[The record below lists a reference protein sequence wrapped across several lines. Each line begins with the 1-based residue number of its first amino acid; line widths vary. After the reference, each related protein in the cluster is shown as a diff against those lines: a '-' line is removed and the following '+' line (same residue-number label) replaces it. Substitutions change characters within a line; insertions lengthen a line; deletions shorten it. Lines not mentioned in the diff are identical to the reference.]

1 MSPPSTAIPEN
12 PPGPDTLAA
21 LLRAQAPE
29 LAGLHI
35 RRSAASGSS
44 NWVFRL
50 GENLAVRMP
59 RSDDYAEDLLNEV
72 RWLPHL
78 APRLPVP
85 VPAIV
90 AVGQPTGDFPPP
102 WTVVSWVKGEPPDN
116 LTESQQ
122 KRFAR
127 SLGHVLHT
135 LHGLDPAGAPVG
147 ATPGGY
153 RRGEPVTDTIDAW
166 ADQAAN
172 ALADLFDPSAVR
184 MAWSRLREVPPPPA
198 PPRLVHTDLSAEN
211 LLVDAVG
218 QLSGVIDFGGFGVGD
233 RSVDYLY
240 VWSLLEAPARQ
251 ILREVGE
258 VDDATWARA
267 RAWAFVGPGLLTIAH
282 YRDSM
287 PARTARLIAMVEAVA
302 AEVGVRLR

>member
-1 MSPPSTAIPEN
+1 VSAPSSAIPEDT
-12 PPGPDTLAA
+12 PGPDAVAA
-21 LLRAQAPE
+21 LLRAQAPD

-35 RRSAASGSS
+35 RRSLASGSS

-50 GENLAVRMP
+50 GEDLAVRLP
-59 RSDDYAEDLLNEV
+59 RTEDYAEDLLNEV
-72 RWLPHL
+72 HWLPHL

-90 AVGQPTGDFPPP
+90 VVGTPTGEFPRP
-102 WTVVSWVKGEPPDN
+102 WTVVSWVQGEPPGN
-116 LTESQQ
+116 LTLGQQ
-122 KRFAR
+122 ERFAR
-127 SLGHVLHT
+127 TLGHVLHT
-135 LHGLDPAGAPVG
+135 LHGLDPAEAPGGA
-147 ATPGGY
+147 AAGGY

-166 ADQAAN
+166 ADQAAS

-184 MAWSRLREVPPPPA
+184 TAWSRLREVPPPPA
-198 PPRLVHTDLSAEN
+198 PPCLVHTDLSAEN
-211 LLVDAVG
+211 LLVDPVG
-218 QLSGVIDFGGFGVGD
+218 QVSGVIDFGGFGVGD

-240 VWSLLEAPARQ
+240 AWSMFEAPARQ
-251 ILREVGE
+251 VLREEGE

-282 YRDSM
+282 YRESM